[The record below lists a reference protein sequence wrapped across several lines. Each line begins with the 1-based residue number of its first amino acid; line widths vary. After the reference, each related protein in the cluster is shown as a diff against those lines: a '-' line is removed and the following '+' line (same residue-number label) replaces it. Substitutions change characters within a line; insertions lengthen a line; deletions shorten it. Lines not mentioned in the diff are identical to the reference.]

1 VVEAVL
7 ALDIGTTAIKAAL
20 VAADGA
26 ILAIERAPT
35 PSSSPQVGWL
45 EHDPELLWA
54 ASSSVLGRVAAA
66 AAAAGVQPRA
76 LAVTGARGTVCLI
89 DADGRALTPFLTWQD
104 RRSIE
109 VLPGLRERLGGELA
123 YYKRTGVRLDPS
135 IMGPKLVW
143 LRQHARDR
151 FERAR
156 WAATTQ
162 GFAARRLTAEPPST
176 DFSTANFFGLMD
188 IDADGWSAELVER
201 FELPAELLPPLAA
214 PGASA
219 GTVAADVAAA
229 LGLPAGIPVVLA
241 GSDGVCAELGA
252 GVLDPGQLYGYLGTA
267 GALASPLLEP
277 RVDPQA
283 RLLVSQGSVSGRWRV
298 LALSFAG
305 ASATDWW
312 RTVAAIDQPG
322 KLDRALAA
330 TTPGARGVLF
340 MPTLSGAGTPH
351 WSARA
356 RGAFLGLSLSH
367 SADELSRA
375 VCEGIA
381 IELRLMLGALSAFG
395 VVPSELRL
403 TGGGARSDQWV
414 ALLANVLELA
424 IERIDHP
431 EPGLLGNAS
440 YALAAI
446 GVYSDPLT
454 ATRALR
460 APAQLFEPDS
470 ALAGRYGELAAA
482 YELARDTFEHSGLDD
497 RLASLGADA

>member
-162 GFAARRLTAEPPST
+162 GFAARRLTAEPPNT

-214 PGASA
+214 PGAPAPSQPTLPLRSA
-219 GTVAADVAAA
+219 CQRGFRSCS
-229 LGLPAGIPVVLA
+229 PV
-241 GSDGVCAELGA
+241 
-252 GVLDPGQLYGYLGTA
+252 PM
-267 GALASPLLEP
+267 
-277 RVDPQA
+277 
-283 RLLVSQGSVSGRWRV
+283 
-298 LALSFAG
+298 
-305 ASATDWW
+305 ASA
-312 RTVAAIDQPG
+312 P
-322 KLDRALAA
+322 
-330 TTPGARGVLF
+330 
-340 MPTLSGAGTPH
+340 S
-351 WSARA
+351 SARA
-356 RGAFLGLSLSH
+356 CLTPASFTAT
-367 SADELSRA
+367 SAPPAHWPARCLSREWIRKRG
-375 VCEGIA
+375 C
-381 IELRLMLGALSAFG
+381 
-395 VVPSELRL
+395 
-403 TGGGARSDQWV
+403 
-414 ALLANVLELA
+414 
-424 IERIDHP
+424 
-431 EPGLLGNAS
+431 S
-440 YALAAI
+440 Y
-446 GVYSDPLT
+446 
-454 ATRALR
+454 RR
-460 APAQLFEPDS
+460 APS
-470 ALAGRYGELAAA
+470 AAA
-482 YELARDTFEHSGLDD
+482 
-497 RLASLGADA
+497 GACSP